1 MRFIAGQFLGDHQ
14 ARRRFAG
21 IELADMRPTVP
32 SHEVH
37 AHTHGEAHLL
47 VLHRGAYLS
56 SAQGMP
62 EVCIEPVVLLNPP
75 GTHHRDCFHSLDD
88 ARFLTVSLDAALWD
102 QAEAGTALPMHA
114 ARLSSLAL
122 PAAYRL
128 WRQLVDFDD
137 ASRLAI
143 EAEVQELLARS
154 AGASEPAA
162 RASDTAWLARARARL
177 QDDVGNVPG
186 IAELAREAGL
196 HPVYFARAFRRAYG
210 SSPGDYLRQRR
221 VEAAIAVLCGGT
233 RPLAEVAGACGF
245 ADQSQ
250 MSHALQ
256 RAVGLSPLQVRR
268 LSRLQ
273 LANLQ
278 ERRRQHAQ
286 AVVLAQRE
294 RPA

>member
-1 MRFIAGQFLGDHQ
+1 VRFAAGQFLGERQ

-32 SHEVH
+32 RHEVH
-37 AHTHGEAHLL
+37 AHTHDEAHLL

-62 EVCIEPVVLLNPP
+62 AVCVEPVVLLNPP

-88 ARFLTVSLDAALWD
+88 ARFLTVSLDATLWD
-102 QAEAGTALPMHA
+102 QADTGTTLPMHA

-122 PAAYRL
+122 PAAYRM

-137 ASRLAI
+137 ASMPAI

-154 AGASEPAA
+154 AGACEPSA
-162 RASDTAWLARARARL
+162 RASGTAWLVRARARL

-210 SSPGDYLRQRR
+210 CTPGDYLRQRR
-221 VEAAIAVLCGGT
+221 VEAAIVVLCGGN
-233 RPLAEVAGACGF
+233 RPLAEVAGTCGF
-245 ADQSQ
+245 AEQSH

-256 RAVGLSPLQVRR
+256 RAIGLSPLQVRR
-268 LSRLQ
+268 MSRLQ
-273 LANLQ
+273 VANLQ
-278 ERRRQHAQ
+278 ERRRQRAQ
-286 AVVLAQRE
+286 ARVLAQRDI
-294 RPA
+294 PA

>member
-1 MRFIAGQFLGDHQ
+1 MRFAAGQFLGDRQ

-32 SHEVH
+32 RHDV
-37 AHTHGEAHLL
+37 HTHTHDEAHLL

-62 EVCIEPVVLLNPP
+62 AICVEPVVILNPP
-75 GTHHRDCFHSLDD
+75 GTHHRDCFQSLDD
-88 ARFLTVSLDAALWD
+88 ARFLTVSLDSALWT
-102 QAEAGTALPMHA
+102 QATAGAAVPSHATRLPA
-114 ARLSSLAL
+114 LAL
-122 PAAYRL
+122 PEVYRL
-128 WRQLVDFDD
+128 WRQLIDFDD
-137 ASRLAI
+137 ASMLAI

-154 AGASEPAA
+154 AGASESSA

-210 SSPGDYLRQRR
+210 CSPGDYLRQRR
-221 VEAAIAVLCGGT
+221 VEAAIVVLCGGS

-245 ADQSQ
+245 ADQSH

-256 RAVGLSPLQVRR
+256 RAIGLSPLQLRR

-273 LANLQ
+273 VANLQ
-278 ERRRQHAQ
+278 ERRRHRAQ
-286 AVVLAQRE
+286 AVVLAQRDM
-294 RPA
+294 PA

>member
-1 MRFIAGQFLGDHQ
+1 VRFRAGQFLGDRQ
-14 ARRRFAG
+14 ARHRFDG

-32 SHEVH
+32 RHEVH
-37 AHTHGEAHLL
+37 AHTHDEAHLL

-62 EVCIEPVVLLNPP
+62 AVCIEPVVILNPP

-88 ARFLTVSLDAALWD
+88 ARFLTISLDPALWD
-102 QAEAGTALPMHA
+102 QADAGASLPMHA
-114 ARLSSLAL
+114 SRLSSLAL
-122 PAAYRL
+122 PGAYRL
-128 WRQLVDFDD
+128 WRQLVDLDD
-137 ASRLAI
+137 ASTLAI

-154 AGASEPAA
+154 AGASEPSA
-162 RASDTAWLARARARL
+162 RASGTAWLARARARL

-210 SSPGDYLRQRR
+210 CSPGDYLRQRR
-221 VEAAIAVLCGGT
+221 VEAAIVVLCGGT
-233 RPLAEVAGACGF
+233 WPLSEVAGACGF
-245 ADQSQ
+245 ADQSH
-250 MSHALQ
+250 MSHALR
-256 RAVGLSPLQVRR
+256 RAIGLSPLQLRR

-273 LANLQ
+273 VANLQ
-278 ERRRQHAQ
+278 ERRRQRAQ

-294 RPA
+294 FTA

>member
-1 MRFIAGQFLGDHQ
+1 MRFGAGQFLGDRQ
-14 ARRRFAG
+14 ARRRFDG

-32 SHEVH
+32 RHEVH
-37 AHTHGEAHLL
+37 AHTHDEAHLL

-62 EVCIEPVVLLNPP
+62 DICVEPVVILNPP

-88 ARFLTVSLDAALWD
+88 ARFLTISLDPALWH
-102 QAEAGTALPMHA
+102 QADAGTTLPMQA
-114 ARLSSLAL
+114 SRLSALAL
-122 PAAYRL
+122 PGAYRL
-128 WRQLVDFDD
+128 WRQLVDVDD
-137 ASRLAI
+137 ASMLAI

-154 AGASEPAA
+154 AGACGPSA
-162 RASDTAWLARARARL
+162 RASDSAWVARARERL

-196 HPVYFARAFRRAYG
+196 HPVYFARAFRRAHG
-210 SSPGDYLRQRR
+210 CSPGDYLRQRR
-221 VEAAIAVLCGGT
+221 VEAAIVAVCGSS

-245 ADQSQ
+245 ADQSH
-250 MSHALQ
+250 MSRALQ
-256 RAVGLSPLQVRR
+256 GATGSSPLQLRR

-273 LANLQ
+273 VANLQ
-278 ERRRQHAQ
+278 ERRRHRAQ
-286 AVVLAQRE
+286 AAVLAQRE

>member
-1 MRFIAGQFLGDHQ
+1 MRFAAGQFLGDRQ
-14 ARRRFAG
+14 SRRRFAG

-32 SHEVH
+32 RHEVH
-37 AHTHGEAHLL
+37 AHTHDEAHLL

-56 SAQGMP
+56 SAEGMP
-62 EVCIEPVVLLNPP
+62 EICVEPVVILNPP

-102 QAEAGTALPMHA
+102 QADAGTALPMHA
-114 ARLSSLAL
+114 SRLSSQAL

-128 WRQLVDFDD
+128 WRQLLDFDD
-137 ASRLAI
+137 ASMLAI

-154 AGASEPAA
+154 AGASGPSA

-210 SSPGDYLRQRR
+210 CSPGDYLRQRR
-221 VEAAIAVLCGGT
+221 VEAAIVVLCSGT

-245 ADQSQ
+245 ADQSH

-256 RAVGLSPLQVRR
+256 RAIGLSPLQLRR

-273 LANLQ
+273 VANLQ
-278 ERRRQHAQ
+278 ERRRDRAQ

-294 RPA
+294 LPA